1 MSNSLDKKLGKNIIE
16 FNEEFIINNNFKL
29 ADENI
34 RKRLFNT
41 IDKINSS
48 VVNNFKS
55 LNFFLKFVFLFTFC
69 LFEVRAHVRAG
80 ALRPLPFAYCL
91 FTQLPLALVFGL
103 PMGG

>member
-1 MSNSLDKKLGKNIIE
+1 MSNSLDNKLGKNIIE
-16 FNEEFIINNNFKL
+16 FNEEFIINNSFKL

-55 LNFFLKFVFLFTFC
+55 INFFLKFVFLFTYC
-69 LFEVRAHVRAG
+69 LFEARALVRAG
-80 ALRPLPFAYCL
+80 ALRPLPFDSC
-91 FTQLPLALVFGL
+91 FFSQLP
-103 PMGG
+103 

>member
-1 MSNSLDKKLGKNIIE
+1 MSNSLAKELGKNIIE
-16 FNEEFIINNNFKL
+16 FNEEFIINNSLKL

-55 LNFFLKFVFLFTFC
+55 LNFFLKFVLNISLTK
-69 LFEVRAHVRAG
+69 
-80 ALRPLPFAYCL
+80 Y
-91 FTQLPLALVFGL
+91 QLSISLKMLMKLTPPKELLATRNAVIH
-103 PMGG
+103 MS